1 MLIMKISYCEDSVEP
16 DQLTFLRSQQIW
28 NDSVFRSACKYIL
41 IIGILQFDGR
51 SVVDKRASMI
61 SVKVELVDL
70 SGKHCLVQHALFSL

>member
-1 MLIMKISYCEDSVEP
+1 MLTMKIAYCYNSVEP

-28 NDSVFRSACKYIL
+28 IYSVRLACKNIL

-51 SVVDKRASMI
+51 SAVDKIASMI
-61 SVKVELVDL
+61 SVKVELVNL